1 MVSSLVCLSCFL
13 SCLIASFNKSLEF
26 GVFELTLFPR
36 TVGILIPGYLMMIAL
51 LCIESDC
58 RCCLFSQS
66 DSKGAVVWTFGTGLL
81 VSCAWCPSGASFTL
95 FPLTCFPALG
105 IGYLSPAL
113 QFSNMFF
120 SHLLR
125 VFPRLKP

>member
-1 MVSSLVCLSCFL
+1 MVSPLVCLSCFL
-13 SCLIASFNKSLEF
+13 SCPIAGFNKSLEF

-36 TVGILIPGYLMMIAL
+36 TVGILLPGCLMMIAL

-66 DSKGAVVWTFGTGLL
+66 DSKGAVVWTFCTCL
-81 VSCAWCPSGASFTL
+81 VVSRACCASGASFTL

-125 VFPRLKP
+125 FFPRLKP